1 MCARACVRAP
11 RANPLRRIIIFLH
24 WKLLQ
29 RLRQGGKK
37 RLERERG
44 REKETKEVSAKEETA
59 QHPNCEYGAK
69 IGRKCGESGGP
80 LVRLR
85 AGSG

>member
-1 MCARACVRAP
+1 MRARLCACAP
-11 RANPLRRIIIFLH
+11 CEPIEKNNYFSPLEATAETQTRREEEI
-24 WKLLQ
+24 
-29 RLRQGGKK
+29 G
-37 RLERERG
+37 ERERG

-69 IGRKCGESGGP
+69 TGRKCGESGGP
-80 LVRLR
+80 VVRLR

>member
-1 MCARACVRAP
+1 M
-11 RANPLRRIIIFLH
+11 
-24 WKLLQ
+24 
-29 RLRQGGKK
+29 
-37 RLERERG
+37 ERERG

-69 IGRKCGESGGP
+69 TGRKCGESGGP
-80 LVRLR
+80 VVRLR